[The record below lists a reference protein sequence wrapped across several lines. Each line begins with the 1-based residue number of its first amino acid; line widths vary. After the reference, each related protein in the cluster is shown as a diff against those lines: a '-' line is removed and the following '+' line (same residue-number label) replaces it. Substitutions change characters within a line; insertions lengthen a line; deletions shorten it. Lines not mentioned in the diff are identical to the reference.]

1 MVETKEFSVQLKSGD
16 RLVRIPADPENK
28 MEHYWDKHGQKDSF
42 FPFWLEMWPCSLGLF
57 EFFLEKKIGLDESLE
72 IGCGNGVL
80 AQLLT
85 EFPGRIVHSD
95 IVPDA
100 CAIAQTELLR
110 RGCRRPVIAM
120 DFNQP
125 CLQKKY
131 PLIFGGDLFYDNKMV
146 EGICRFVNTHLEPNG
161 VAYFADPLRAG
172 REHVP
177 SLLAQSGL
185 SVERIHWE
193 YSLEG
198 ESQKMAVWVLRRGL

>member
-1 MVETKEFSVQLKSGD
+1 M
-16 RLVRIPADPENK
+16 
-28 MEHYWDKHGQKDSF
+28 
-42 FPFWLEMWPCSLGLF
+42 
-57 EFFLEKKIGLDESLE
+57 
-72 IGCGNGVL
+72 
-80 AQLLT
+80 
-85 EFPGRIVHSD
+85 
-95 IVPDA
+95 
-100 CAIAQTELLR
+100 
-110 RGCRRPVIAM
+110 IAM